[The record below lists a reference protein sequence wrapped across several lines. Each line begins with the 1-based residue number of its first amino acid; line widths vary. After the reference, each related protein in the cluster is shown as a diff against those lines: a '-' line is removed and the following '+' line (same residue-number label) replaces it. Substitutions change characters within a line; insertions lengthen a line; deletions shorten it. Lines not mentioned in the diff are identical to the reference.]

1 MAHKKGAGSTDNG
14 RDSAPQYL
22 GVKKFGGERVRAGN
36 IIVTQRGTR
45 FHPGINTYLGKD
57 FTLHAAIEG
66 VVCFRYG
73 RDAKR
78 VVYVSPVKEDGS
90 LLVPPQPRKVKGAKT
105 SLLTVADRLARSS
118 AKATVRTAK
127 PVLEKTTVA
136 KTTPAEPVVAHV
148 AETVHVEPVIAHV
161 TETVHVEPVVAHVAE
176 TVHVEPVVAHV
187 AEAVHVEPVVAH
199 VAKTVTPQAASA
211 KDDLKKIEGIGP
223 KIEELFNNA
232 GIHTFAELA
241 AADVEHLKEILHA
254 AGPRYTIHNPA
265 SWSHQSEMAAAGQW
279 AELKI
284 WQDAHIGGKE

>member
-127 PVLEKTTVA
+127 PVVAKTTVA
-136 KTTPAEPVVAHV
+136 KTTPAEPVIAHV
-148 AETVHVEPVIAHV
+148 AET
-161 TETVHVEPVVAHVAE
+161 
-176 TVHVEPVVAHV
+176 
-187 AEAVHVEPVVAH
+187 VHVEPVVAH
-199 VAKTVTPQAASA
+199 VAKTVTPQAVSA

>member
-78 VVYVSPVKEDGS
+78 VVYVSPLKEDGS
-90 LLVPPQPRKVKGAKT
+90 LLVPPQPRKIKGAKT
-105 SLLTVADRLARSS
+105 SLLTLSDRMARST
-118 AKATVRTAK
+118 AKATVRKSNPVAAK
-127 PVLEKTTVA
+127 AAVVKTKHVEPIVEHVA
-136 KTTPAEPVVAHV
+136 EAAHVEPIVEHVAEAAHVEPIVEHV
-148 AETVHVEPVIAHV
+148 AETP
-161 TETVHVEPVVAHVAE
+161 TTQ
-176 TVHVEPVVAHV
+176 T
-187 AEAVHVEPVVAH
+187 
-199 VAKTVTPQAASA
+199 ASS

-223 KIEELFNNA
+223 KIEELFNTA
-232 GIHTFAELA
+232 GIYTFAQLA
-241 AADVEHLKEILHA
+241 SADVEHLKEILHT
-254 AGPRYTIHNPA
+254 AGPRYTMHNPG
-265 SWSHQSEMAAAGQW
+265 SWSHQAEMAAAGEW
-279 AELKI
+279 SKLKI
-284 WQDAHIGGKE
+284 WQDEHIGGKE

>member
-127 PVLEKTTVA
+127 PVVAKTTVA
-136 KTTPAEPVVAHV
+136 KATLAEPVIAHV
-148 AETVHVEPVIAHV
+148 AETVHVEPA
-161 TETVHVEPVVAHVAE
+161 VAHVAE
-176 TVHVEPVVAHV
+176 AVHVEPVVAHV

>member
-78 VVYVSPVKEDGS
+78 VVYVSPLKEDGS
-90 LLVPPQPRKVKGAKT
+90 LLVPPQPRKIKGAKT
-105 SLLTVADRLARSS
+105 SLLTLSDRMARST
-118 AKATVRTAK
+118 AKATVRKSNPVAAK
-127 PVLEKTTVA
+127 AAVVKTKHVEPIVEHVAEAAHVEPIVEHVA
-136 KTTPAEPVVAHV
+136 KAAHVEPIVEHVAEAAHVEPIVKHV
-148 AETVHVEPVIAHV
+148 AETP
-161 TETVHVEPVVAHVAE
+161 TTQ
-176 TVHVEPVVAHV
+176 T
-187 AEAVHVEPVVAH
+187 
-199 VAKTVTPQAASA
+199 ASS

-223 KIEELFNNA
+223 KIEELFNTA
-232 GIHTFAELA
+232 GIYTFAQLA
-241 AADVEHLKEILHA
+241 SADVEHLKEILHT
-254 AGPRYTIHNPA
+254 AGPRYTMHNPG
-265 SWSHQSEMAAAGQW
+265 SWSHQAEMAAAGEW
-279 AELKI
+279 SKLKI
-284 WQDAHIGGKE
+284 WQDEHIGGKE

>member
-57 FTLHAAIEG
+57 FTLHAGIEG

-90 LLVPPQPRKVKGAKT
+90 LLVPPQPRKIKGAKT
-105 SLLTVADRLARSS
+105 SLLTVADRAARSS
-118 AKATVRTAK
+118 AKATVRTTK
-127 PVLEKTTVA
+127 PVVTKATVVKA
-136 KTTPAEPVVAHV
+136 TPA
-148 AETVHVEPVIAHV
+148 
-161 TETVHVEPVVAHVAE
+161 
-176 TVHVEPVVAHV
+176 V
-187 AEAVHVEPVVAH
+187 AEAVHVEPVVAEKPVLIHVEPVAKH
-199 VAKTVTPQAASA
+199 VAEAATPQVASS

-223 KIEELFNNA
+223 KIEELFNNS
-232 GIHTFAELA
+232 GILTFAQLA
-241 AADVEHLKEILHA
+241 TADVEHLKEILHT
-254 AGPRYTIHNPA
+254 AGPRYTMHNPA
-265 SWSHQSEMAAAGQW
+265 SWSHQSQMAAEGKW
-279 AELKI
+279 AELKV